1 MDACNY
7 EFSDGSICCQVPG
20 HLNLGVP
27 HLRWD
32 ESAMYWSKRRA
43 EEAKILNEIDEGS
56 SG

>member
-1 MDACNY
+1 MEACAYTFANG
-7 EFSDGSICCQVPG
+7 DVCCQVPG

-32 ESAMYWSKRRA
+32 ESAIYWSKRRA
-43 EEAKILNEIDEGS
+43 EEAKILNEINEGS

>member
-1 MDACNY
+1 MEACAYTFANG
-7 EFSDGSICCQVPG
+7 DVCCQVPG

-43 EEAKILNEIDEGS
+43 EEAKILDEIEGS

>member
-32 ESAMYWSKRRA
+32 ESGIYWSKRRA
-43 EEAKILNEIDEGS
+43 EEARILNEIDEGS